1 MIAFIDD
8 HREAHG
14 VEPICKVLGVLG
26 MLALIAPLSDRLIG
40 GQDAIHR
47 PLRAQV
53 MAFVEQRR
61 HDLRRRT
68 VDEARAGEH
77 IEDLLALGF
86 TQRPGGRWTGLPVPG
101 S

>member
-1 MIAFIDD
+1 
-8 HREAHG
+8 
-14 VEPICKVLGVLG
+14 
-26 MLALIAPLSDRLIG
+26 MLALVAPLSDRLIG
-40 GQDAIHR
+40 GQDPI

-86 TQRPGGRWTGLPVPG
+86 TQRPCGRWTGLLVPG